1 MSLVLRLRSVGGPD
15 TSADASHTLEI
26 RDLVAPSGG
35 RYHLFMPVSP
45 AGITVIA
52 AHGVTLDGYNDFRV
66 IQFARALAVSGVA
79 CVLPC
84 LDHIANGSFNTEDL
98 ELIGELIG
106 MYQQSETNRLGLI
119 GFSYAGSYVLTAAAR
134 EELAAKVSFVI
145 TFGACYSIA
154 ESFQVSES
162 FKPLPETDLEWD
174 RYIHFALVGV
184 HRFYREMG
192 IPSHVAAECENLL
205 RDYCSHYSNEFKR
218 QFYQSRLASY
228 EPLEFYRTRVEQDSL
243 DQLSPKGKLA
253 GIKCRVSLIHG
264 IDDHMIPAQ
273 ESRKIHAELNLA
285 PRPTGSGLLV
295 TGLIGHVHPGPIG
308 LFELLQFV
316 RSLRLIFDLP

>member
-1 MSLVLRLRSVGGPD
+1 MSLVLRLRSIGVPD
-15 TSADASHTLEI
+15 TAADASHILEK

-35 RYHLFMPVSP
+35 HYHLFMPVSP

-52 AHGVTLDGYNDFRV
+52 VHGVTLDGNNDFRV
-66 IQFARALAVSGVA
+66 IQFARALAGSGVA
-79 CVLPC
+79 CVLPN
-84 LDHIANGSFNTEDL
+84 LYHIANGSFNTEDL
-98 ELIGELIG
+98 DLLGELIG
-106 MYQQSETNRLGLI
+106 MYGQSETNRLGLI

-174 RYIHFALVGV
+174 KYIHFALMGI

-192 IPSHVAAECENLL
+192 IPSQIAAECDDLL
-205 RDYCSHYSNEFKR
+205 RDYCSHYSNDFKR
-218 QFYQSRLASY
+218 QFYQSKLASY
-228 EPLEFYRTRVEQDSL
+228 EPLEFYRTRVMEDSL

-264 IDDHMIPAQ
+264 IDDHMIPPQ
-273 ESRKIHAELNLA
+273 ESRKILAELNMS
-285 PRPTGSGLLV
+285 PCPVGSGLLV
-295 TGLIGHVHPGPIG
+295 TGLLGHVHPGQIG
-308 LFELLQFV
+308 LFELLRFV